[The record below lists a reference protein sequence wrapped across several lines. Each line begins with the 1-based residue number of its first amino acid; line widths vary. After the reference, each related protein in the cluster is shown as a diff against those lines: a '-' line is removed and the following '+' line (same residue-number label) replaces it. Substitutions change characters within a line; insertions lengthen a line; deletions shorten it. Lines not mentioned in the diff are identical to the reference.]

1 MRASVR
7 VWTARYRAQE
17 PQEEGYH
24 ASGEGRA
31 HYGARCWEE
40 QYARF
45 YVRVDTAVV
54 VVHEA
59 GIEAK
64 REGVDVV
71 GSPAP
76 HADEEPLGVVE
87 ERVEL
92 HAHVHPGIYRVR
104 RI

>member
-31 HYGARCWEE
+31 HYGARCWGV
-40 QYARF
+40 AIRAF
-45 YVRVDTAVV
+45 LNVRVDTAVV

-92 HAHVHPGIYRVR
+92 HAQVHRGF
-104 RI
+104 

>member
-1 MRASVR
+1 M
-7 VWTARYRAQE
+7 AR
-17 PQEEGYH
+17 GV
-24 ASGEGRA
+24 G
-31 HYGARCWEE
+31 EE
-40 QYARF
+40 QYTRF

-92 HAHVHPGIYRVR
+92 HAHVHRGVKSRHRRSVR
-104 RI
+104 RIN

>member
-1 MRASVR
+1 MDHTLQGAGATGGGVPRLR
-7 VWTARYRAQE
+7 
-17 PQEEGYH
+17 G
-24 ASGEGRA
+24 GEGALWRA
-31 HYGARCWEE
+31 VLGRQIRA
-40 QYARF
+40 F
-45 YVRVDTAVV
+45 LNVRVDTAVV

-92 HAHVHPGIYRVR
+92 HAHVHRGCRVGVR
-104 RI
+104 

>member
-7 VWTARYRAQE
+7 VDHTLQGARGHRSRGTT
-17 PQEEGYH
+17 PQGR
-24 ASGEGRA
+24 GGRA
-31 HYGARCWEE
+31 LWHVVLWGRK
-40 QYARF
+40 QYARYF
-45 YVRVDTAVV
+45 LYVRVDTAMV

-71 GSPAP
+71 GSSAP
-76 HADEEPLGVVE
+76 HADKEPLGVVE

-92 HAHVHPGIYRVR
+92 HAHVHRVDL
-104 RI
+104 